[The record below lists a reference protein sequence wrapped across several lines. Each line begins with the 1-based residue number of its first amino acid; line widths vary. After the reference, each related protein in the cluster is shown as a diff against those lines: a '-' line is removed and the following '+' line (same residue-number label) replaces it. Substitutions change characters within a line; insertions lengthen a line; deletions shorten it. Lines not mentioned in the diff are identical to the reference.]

1 MKIKTVIGIYLYIF
15 MIICMIIPIYS
26 YYSIFDDLI
35 RSLIYVSV
43 AGGIGATLYC
53 IRGFYQN
60 IADGEFDSE
69 KWVWW
74 YIFRPLI
81 GFVAGIFIYFI
92 LGGLIGLN
100 SVELTFTSGGI
111 MAYCALAFL
120 TGFSFT
126 HFANKLETILKT
138 IF

>member
-1 MKIKTVIGIYLYIF
+1 MKIKTYIGIYLYLF

-26 YYSIFDDLI
+26 YYSVADDLI
-35 RSLIYVSV
+35 RSFIYISV

-60 IADGEFDSE
+60 IADNKFDGK
-69 KWVWW
+69 KWFWW
-74 YIFRPLI
+74 YIFRPII
-81 GFVAGIFIYFI
+81 GFVAGVFIYFI
-92 LGGLIGLN
+92 MGGLIGLN

-120 TGFSFT
+120 AGFSFT
-126 HFANKLETILKT
+126 QFADKLDMILKA